1 MRKILLTALLAAG
14 GLTASAQYLQNEG
27 FDYWKKVCGMS
38 DQTSTNNKKVNGPA
52 GFQQARPGT
61 EPCYWNGSNVFQ
73 TVVTILGPVSKE
85 EPKLVT
91 TSMRGDSKVVKLTN
105 TFVGVGTIGRT
116 APAFINF
123 ATPWVYAVQ
132 DINACDGGVYGD
144 TTFTYKPDA
153 IKGVFKRTQGE
164 APENA
169 HIIAYFWTGTF
180 KSPIAQTGSNGKKS
194 TRIQNDVDR
203 AIMGKS
209 NAGTI
214 TGDGKLIA
222 SCDYAFATTKNDDWE
237 EIIVPIDYKLTDVA
251 PTKMNV
257 IISSADYWDNTNKKI
272 KKESTLEVDDVQFV
286 YYHALKNVTYNGKPI
301 EVKENESQFY
311 IPISPDETFDLNK
324 LKYDKVG
331 AGATVE
337 DPVYDAANNTVT
349 ITVKGNDY
357 DKNDKS
363 VTTYVFTIVKE
374 QTNFTDGL
382 SVKLEGSGTFPF
394 SDATI
399 QLVKELDDSYS
410 FQLKNFK
417 LGQGEGS
424 IPVGTI
430 RIKNLTIDGNHIT
443 AKQTINIENGDD
455 ATVDYWMGPMLQ
467 DVPVELDAT
476 RNGDK
481 LVAKI
486 FIDLTEMKIHVLFA
500 PTVDIDGTTD
510 VKAIE
515 PGMKNIRFT
524 RPLKN
529 GWNSICLPFNMS
541 AFDFENSTDTKLQA
555 LASYD
560 GEVLNFE
567 EVENLEANVP
577 YLVYITGAN
586 SEDGMFHGFNIGTEV
601 FAADPQA
608 QCRGGFCFQ
617 GNYTPSFAMR
627 NRYGVADYGAEGQF
641 IQKGGETSTLPATGA
656 YFTASGKPASVKL
669 NLGGEVTSINSN
681 GVITSDSASAPVF
694 DLKGVRVSNG
704 SLEGLPKGLYIQG
717 GKKVYVK

>member
-14 GLTASAQYLQNEG
+14 GLTASAQYLPNGDFEQ
-27 FDYWKKVCGMS
+27 WKTTCGKS
-38 DQTSTNNKKVNGPA
+38 DQTSINKYLDTAPFGLA
-52 GFQQARPGT
+52 TRPGV
-61 EPCYWNGSNVFQ
+61 EPQDWNGSNVNQ
-73 TVVTILGPVSKE
+73 TVFGYNASSDA
-85 EPKLVT
+85 LVT
-91 TSMRGDSKVVKLTN
+91 RQKEGDNSYVRLVCTKVGAK
-105 TFVGVGTIGRT
+105 IGQGLGAIEIKAE

-123 ATPWVYAVQ
+123 GTPWVYAVSSK
-132 DINACDGGVYGD
+132 NKCDGGVYGGMP
-144 TTFTYKPDA
+144 FSYKPDA
-153 IKGVFKRTQGE
+153 IKGRYKRTPAATKE
-164 APENA
+164 KAR
-169 HIIAYFWTGTF
+169 IIAYLWSGTF
-180 KSPIAQTGSNGKKS
+180 KSSIPSGKS
-194 TRIQNDVDR
+194 TRMQDDVDR
-203 AIMGKS
+203 AIMDRVSGV
-209 NAGTI
+209 
-214 TGDGKLIA
+214 TGDGKLVA
-222 SCDYAFATTKNDDWE
+222 SCDYGFETTKNNDWE
-237 EIIVPIDYKLTDVA
+237 EIVVPIDYKLTDVV

-257 IISSADYWDNTNKKI
+257 IISSDDYWTRGNMVENSK
-272 KKESTLEVDDVQFV
+272 LEVDDVQFV

-331 AGATVE
+331 VGATVE

-363 VTTYVFTIVKE
+363 VTNYVFTIVKE

-382 SVKLEGSGTFPF
+382 SVKIEEGGTFPI

-410 FQLKNFK
+410 FQLKNFS
-417 LGQGEGS
+417 LAQGQ

-430 RIKNLTIDGNHIT
+430 RIKNPTIDGNHIT
-443 AKQTINIENGDD
+443 AKQTINIEDGDD
-455 ATVDYWMGPMLQ
+455 ATVEGWIGPMLQ
-467 DVPVELDAT
+467 EVPVELDAT

-486 FIDLTEMKIHVLFA
+486 FIDFSDMKIHVLFA

-577 YLVYITGAN
+577 YLVYITGDN
-586 SEDGMFHGFNIGTEV
+586 SEDGFHGFNIGTEV
-601 FAADPQA
+601 FAAEPQA

-627 NRYGVADYGAEGQF
+627 NRYGVADHGAEGQF
-641 IQKGGETSTLPATGA
+641 IQKGGEKSTLPATGA

-669 NLGGEVTSINSN
+669 NLGGEVTGIDSN
-681 GVITSDSASAPVF
+681 GVIISDSTSAPVY

>member
-14 GLTASAQYLQNEG
+14 GLTASAQNLPNGDFEL
-27 FDYWKKVCGMS
+27 WKTTCGKS
-38 DQTSTNNKKVNGPA
+38 DQTSFNGYFPYSPV
-52 GFQQARPGT
+52 GLKDRPGI
-61 EPCYWNGSNVFQ
+61 EPEDWNGSNVNQ
-73 TVVTILGPVSKE
+73 TVIANKKVPG
-85 EPKLVT
+85 LVT
-91 TSMRGDSKVVKLTN
+91 KGSENFVRLQNK
-105 TFVGVGTIGRT
+105 FVGVNSYGSN

-123 ATPWVYAVQ
+123 ATPWVYAVT
-132 DINACDGGVYGD
+132 DTARCDGGVYGY
-144 TTFTYKPDA
+144 TAFTYKPDA
-153 IKGVFKRTQGE
+153 IKGVFKRTQGD
-164 APENA
+164 APEDA
-169 HIIAYFWTGTF
+169 RIIAYFWTGTF
-180 KSPIAQTGSNGKKS
+180 KSPIAQSGSKGKES
-194 TRIQNDVDR
+194 TRVQADVDR

-214 TGDGKLIA
+214 TGDGKFIA
-222 SCDYAFATTKNDDWE
+222 SCDYAFATTKNNDWE
-237 EIIVPIDYKLTDVA
+237 EIVVPIDYKLTDVA

-257 IISSADYWDNTNKKI
+257 IISSADYWTRGNI
-272 KKESTLEVDDVQFV
+272 KENSTLEVDDVQFV

-311 IPISPDETFDLNK
+311 IPISPDETFDLKK

-331 AGATVE
+331 VGATVE
-337 DPVYDAANNTVT
+337 APVYDAVNNTVT

-374 QTNFTDGL
+374 QTNFTDGI
-382 SVKLEGSGTFPF
+382 SVKLEGSGTFPI

-399 QLVKELDDSYS
+399 QLVKELDNSYS
-410 FQLKNFK
+410 FQLKNFS
-417 LGQGEGS
+417 LGQGDGS
-424 IPVGTI
+424 LPVGTI

-443 AKQTINIENGDD
+443 AKQTIKIENGDD
-455 ATVDYWMGPMLQ
+455 ATVESWMGPNLQ

-486 FIDLTEMKIHVLFA
+486 FIGFFGMKIHVLFA

-577 YLVYITGAN
+577 YLVYITGDN
-586 SEDGMFHGFNIGTEV
+586 TEDGMFHGFNIGTEV
-601 FAADPQA
+601 FAAEPQA

-627 NRYGVADYGAEGQF
+627 NRYGVADHGAEGQF

-669 NLGGEVTSINSN
+669 NLGGEVTGIDSN
-681 GVITSDSASAPVF
+681 GVIISDSASAPVF

>member
-337 DPVYDAANNTVT
+337 DPVYDAAKNTVT
-349 ITVKGNDY
+349 ITVKGNDFE
-357 DKNDKS
+357 KNDKS

-374 QTNFTDGL
+374 QTNFTDGI
-382 SVKLEGSGTFPF
+382 SVKLEGSGTFPI

-399 QLVKELDDSYS
+399 QLVKELDNSYS
-410 FQLKNFK
+410 FQLKNFS

-424 IPVGTI
+424 LPVGTI

-455 ATVDYWMGPMLQ
+455 ATVEGWMGPALQ

-481 LVAKI
+481 LVANI
-486 FIDLTEMKIHVLFA
+486 SIEFYGMKIHVLFA

-577 YLVYITGAN
+577 YLVYITG
-586 SEDGMFHGFNIGTEV
+586 DFHGFNIGTEV

-627 NRYGVADYGAEGQF
+627 NRYGVADHGAEGQF
-641 IQKGGETSTLPATGA
+641 IQKGGEKSTLPATGA

-669 NLGGEVTSINSN
+669 NLGGEVTGIDSN
-681 GVITSDSASAPVF
+681 GVIISDSASAPVY

>member
-1 MRKILLTALLAAG
+1 MRKILLTVLLAAG
-14 GLTASAQYLQNEG
+14 GLTASAQSLPNGDFQQ
-27 FDYWKKVCGMS
+27 WKTTCGKS
-38 DQTSTNNKKVNGPA
+38 DQTSPNFGSAPA
-52 GFQQARPGT
+52 GLATRPGV
-61 EPCYWNGSNVFQ
+61 EPQDWNGSNVNQ
-73 TVVTILGPVSKE
+73 TVFAKNAHSDA
-85 EPKLVT
+85 LVT
-91 TSMRGDSKVVKLTN
+91 RQGNAENFYVRLVCTKVGVKL
-105 TFVGVGTIGRT
+105 GTLDIKAE

-123 ATPWVYAVQ
+123 GTPWVYAVS
-132 DINACDGGVYGD
+132 DKNKCDGGVYGGMS
-144 TTFTYKPDA
+144 FSYKPDA
-153 IKGVFKRTQGE
+153 IKGRYKRTPAATKE
-164 APENA
+164 KAR
-169 HIIAYFWTGTF
+169 IIAYLWSGTF
-180 KSPIAQTGSNGKKS
+180 KSSIPSGKS
-194 TRIQNDVDR
+194 TRMQDDVDR
-203 AIMGKS
+203 AIMGRVS
-209 NAGTI
+209 GV
-214 TGDGKLIA
+214 TGDGKLVA
-222 SCDYAFATTKNDDWE
+222 SCDYGFETTKNNDWE
-237 EIIVPIDYKLTDVA
+237 EIIVPIDYKRTDVV
-251 PTKMNV
+251 PTKMNI
-257 IISSADYWDNTNKKI
+257 IISSDDYWNRANMV
-272 KKESTLEVDDVQFV
+272 ENSTLEVDDVQFV

-311 IPISPDETFDLNK
+311 IPISPDETFDLKK

-337 DPVYDAANNTVT
+337 APVYDAAKNTVT
-349 ITVKGNDY
+349 ITVKGNDF
-357 DKNDKS
+357 DKNNKS

-382 SVKLEGSGTFPF
+382 SVKIEGSGTFPI

-399 QLVKELDDSYS
+399 QLVKELDGSHT

-417 LGQGEGS
+417 LGQGEES
-424 IPVGTI
+424 LSVGTI

-443 AKQTINIENGDD
+443 AKQTINIEDGDD

-486 FIDLTEMKIHVLFA
+486 FIDLTDMKIHVLFA

-577 YLVYITGAN
+577 YLVYITGDN
-586 SEDGMFHGFNIGTEV
+586 TEDGMFHGFNIGTEV

-627 NRYGVADYGAEGQF
+627 NRYGVADHGAEGQF

-669 NLGGEVTSINSN
+669 NLGGEVTGIDSN
-681 GVITSDSASAPVF
+681 GVIISDSTSTPVF

>member
-14 GLTASAQYLQNEG
+14 GLTASAQYLPNGDFEQ
-27 FDYWKKVCGMS
+27 WKTTCGKS
-38 DQTSTNNKKVNGPA
+38 DQTSINKYLDTAPFGLA
-52 GFQQARPGT
+52 TRPGV
-61 EPCYWNGSNVFQ
+61 EPQDWNGSNVNQ
-73 TVVTILGPVSKE
+73 TVFGYNASSDA
-85 EPKLVT
+85 LVT
-91 TSMRGDSKVVKLTN
+91 RQKEGDNSYVRLVCTKVGAK
-105 TFVGVGTIGRT
+105 IGQGLGAIEIKAE

-123 ATPWVYAVQ
+123 GTPWVYAVSSK
-132 DINACDGGVYGD
+132 NKCDGGVYGGMP
-144 TTFTYKPDA
+144 FSYKPDA
-153 IKGVFKRTQGE
+153 IKGRYKRTPAATKE
-164 APENA
+164 KAR
-169 HIIAYFWTGTF
+169 IIAYLWSGTF
-180 KSPIAQTGSNGKKS
+180 NSSIPSGKS
-194 TRIQNDVDR
+194 TRMQDDVDR
-203 AIMGKS
+203 AIMGRVS
-209 NAGTI
+209 GV
-214 TGDGKLIA
+214 TGDGKLVA
-222 SCDYAFATTKNDDWE
+222 SCDYGFETTKNNDWE
-237 EIIVPIDYKLTDVA
+237 EIVVPINYKLTDVV

-257 IISSADYWDNTNKKI
+257 IISSDDYWNRANMVENSK
-272 KKESTLEVDDVQFV
+272 LEVDDVQFV

-311 IPISPDETFDLNK
+311 IPISPDETFDLKK
-324 LKYDKVG
+324 LKYDKMGV
-331 AGATVE
+331 GATVE
-337 DPVYDAANNTVT
+337 APVYDAAKNTVT

-382 SVKLEGSGTFPF
+382 SVKIEGSGTFPI

-399 QLVKELDDSYS
+399 QLVKELDGSHT
-410 FQLKNFK
+410 FQLKNFS
-417 LGQGEGS
+417 LAQGQ

-443 AKQTINIENGDD
+443 AKQTIKIENGDD
-455 ATVDYWMGPMLQ
+455 ATVESWMGPDLQ

-481 LVAKI
+481 LVANI
-486 FIDLTEMKIHVLFA
+486 SIEFYGMKIHVLFA

-510 VKAIE
+510 VTAIE

-577 YLVYITGAN
+577 YLVYITGDN
-586 SEDGMFHGFNIGTEV
+586 TEDGMFHGFNIGTEV
-601 FAADPQA
+601 FAAEPQA

-627 NRYGVADYGAEGQF
+627 NRYGVADHGAEGQF
-641 IQKGGETSTLPATGA
+641 IQKGGEKSTLPATGA

-669 NLGGEVTSINSN
+669 NLGGEVTGINSN
-681 GVITSDSASAPVF
+681 GVIISDSASAPVF

>member
-14 GLTASAQYLQNEG
+14 GLTASAQYLPNGDFQQ
-27 FDYWKKVCGMS
+27 WKTTCGKS
-38 DQTSTNNKKVNGPA
+38 DQTSINKYLDTAPFGLA
-52 GFQQARPGT
+52 TRPGV
-61 EPCYWNGSNVFQ
+61 EPQDWNGSNVNQ
-73 TVVTILGPVSKE
+73 TVFGYNASSDA
-85 EPKLVT
+85 LVT
-91 TSMRGDSKVVKLTN
+91 RQKEGDNSYVRLVCTKVGAK
-105 TFVGVGTIGRT
+105 IGQGPGAIEIKAE

-123 ATPWVYAVQ
+123 GTPWVYAVSSK
-132 DINACDGGVYGD
+132 NKCDGGVYGGMP
-144 TTFTYKPDA
+144 FSYKPDA
-153 IKGVFKRTQGE
+153 IKGRYKRTPAATKE
-164 APENA
+164 KAR
-169 HIIAYFWTGTF
+169 IIAYLWSGTF
-180 KSPIAQTGSNGKKS
+180 KSSIPSGKS
-194 TRIQNDVDR
+194 TRMQDDVDR
-203 AIMGKS
+203 AIMGRVS
-209 NAGTI
+209 GV
-214 TGDGKLIA
+214 TGDGKLVA
-222 SCDYAFATTKNDDWE
+222 YCDHTFETTKNNDWE
-237 EIIVPIDYKLTDVA
+237 EIVVPIDYKLTDVV

-257 IISSADYWDNTNKKI
+257 IISSDDYWNRANMV
-272 KKESTLEVDDVQFV
+272 ENSTLEVDNVQFV

-331 AGATVE
+331 VGATVE
-337 DPVYDAANNTVT
+337 APVYDAAKNTVT
-349 ITVKGNDY
+349 ITVKGNDF

-382 SVKLEGSGTFPF
+382 SVKIEEGGTFPI

-410 FQLKNFK
+410 FQLKNFS
-417 LGQGEGS
+417 LAQGQ

-455 ATVDYWMGPMLQ
+455 ATVEDWMGPMLQ
-467 DVPVELDAT
+467 NVPVELDAT

-481 LVAKI
+481 MIAKI
-486 FIDLTEMKIHVLFA
+486 SIDFSDMKIHVLFA

-524 RPLKN
+524 RPLKK

-577 YLVYITGAN
+577 YLVYITG
-586 SEDGMFHGFNIGTEV
+586 DFHGFNIGTEV

-627 NRYGVADYGAEGQF
+627 NRYGVADHGAEGQF
-641 IQKGGETSTLPATGA
+641 IQKGGEKSTLPATGA

-669 NLGGEVTSINSN
+669 NLGGEVTGIDSN
-681 GVITSDSASAPVF
+681 GVIISDSASAPVF

>member
-14 GLTASAQYLQNEG
+14 GLTASAQYLPNGDFKQ
-27 FDYWKKVCGMS
+27 WKTTCGKS
-38 DQTSTNNKKVNGPA
+38 DQTSFNGRLPYSPV
-52 GFQQARPGT
+52 GLKDRPGV
-61 EPCYWNGSNVFQ
+61 EPEDWNGSNVNQ
-73 TVVTILGPVSKE
+73 TVFINKTESG
-85 EPKLVT
+85 LVT
-91 TSMRGDSKVVKLTN
+91 KGSENFVKLQN
-105 TFVGVGTIGRT
+105 KFIGVGTFGSN

-123 ATPWVYAVQ
+123 ATPWVYAVS
-132 DINACDGGVYGD
+132 DTARCDGGVYGY
-144 TTFTYKPDA
+144 TAFTYKPDA
-153 IKGVFKRTQGE
+153 IKGVFKRTQGD
-164 APENA
+164 APEDA
-169 HIIAYFWTGTF
+169 RIIAYFWKGTF
-180 KSPIAQTGSNGKKS
+180 KSPIAQSGSLGKES
-194 TRIQNDVDR
+194 TRVQADVDR

-214 TGDGKLIA
+214 TGDGRLIA

-237 EIIVPIDYKLTDVA
+237 EIVVPIDYKLTDVA

-257 IISSADYWDNTNKKI
+257 IISSADYWTRGNI
-272 KKESTLEVDDVQFV
+272 KKNSTLEVDDVQFV

-311 IPISPDETFDLNK
+311 IPISPDETFDLKK

-331 AGATVE
+331 VGATVE
-337 DPVYDAANNTVT
+337 DPVYDAAKNTVT
-349 ITVKGNDY
+349 ITVKGNDF

-374 QTNFTDGL
+374 QTNFTDGI
-382 SVKLEGSGTFPF
+382 SVKLEGSGTFPI

-399 QLVKELDDSYS
+399 QLVKELDGSYS
-410 FQLKNFK
+410 FQLKNFS
-417 LGQGEGS
+417 LGQGDGS
-424 IPVGTI
+424 LPVGTI

-455 ATVDYWMGPMLQ
+455 ATVEGWMGPALQ
-467 DVPVELDAT
+467 DVPVELDAM

-481 LVAKI
+481 LVANI
-486 FIDLTEMKIHVLFA
+486 SIEFYGMKIHVLFA

-577 YLVYITGAN
+577 YLVYITGDN
-586 SEDGMFHGFNIGTEV
+586 TEDGMFHVFNIGTEV

-617 GNYTPSFAMR
+617 GNYTPSFVMR
-627 NRYGVADYGAEGQF
+627 NRYGVADHGAEGQF
-641 IQKGGETSTLPATGA
+641 IQKGGEKSTLPATGA

-669 NLGGEVTSINSN
+669 NLGGEVTGIDSN
-681 GVITSDSASAPVF
+681 GVIISDSASAPVY

>member
-14 GLTASAQYLQNEG
+14 GLTASAQYLPNGDFEL
-27 FDYWKKVCGMS
+27 WKTKCGKS
-38 DQTSTNNKKVNGPA
+38 DQTSFKGYFPYSPVGLKD
-52 GFQQARPGT
+52 RPGI
-61 EPCYWNGSNVFQ
+61 EPEDWNGSNVNQ
-73 TVVTILGPVSKE
+73 TVIANKKE
-85 EPKLVT
+85 PGLVT
-91 TSMRGDSKVVKLTN
+91 KGSENFVRLQNK
-105 TFVGVGTIGRT
+105 FVGVNSYGSN

-123 ATPWVYAVQ
+123 ATPWVYAVT
-132 DINACDGGVYGD
+132 DTARCDGGVYGY
-144 TTFTYKPDA
+144 TAFTYKPDA
-153 IKGVFKRTQGE
+153 IKGVFKRTQGV
-164 APENA
+164 APEDA
-169 HIIAYFWTGTF
+169 RIIAYFWTGTF
-180 KSPIAQTGSNGKKS
+180 KSLIAQTGSKG
-194 TRIQNDVDR
+194 TRVQADVDR

-222 SCDYAFATTKNDDWE
+222 SCDYAFATTKNNDWE
-237 EIIVPIDYKLTDVA
+237 EIVVPIDYKLTDVA

-257 IISSADYWDNTNKKI
+257 IISSADYWTRGNI
-272 KKESTLEVDDVQFV
+272 KENSILEVDDVQFV

-311 IPISPDETFDLNK
+311 IPISPDETFDLKK

-331 AGATVE
+331 VGATVE
-337 DPVYDAANNTVT
+337 APVYDAAKNTVT
-349 ITVKGNDY
+349 ITVKGNDFE
-357 DKNDKS
+357 KNNKS

-374 QTNFTDGL
+374 QTNFTDGI
-382 SVKLEGSGTFPF
+382 SVKLEGSGTFPI

-399 QLVKELDDSYS
+399 QLVKELDGSHS
-410 FQLKNFK
+410 FQLKNFS

-424 IPVGTI
+424 LPVGTI

-443 AKQTINIENGDD
+443 AKQTIKIENGDD
-455 ATVDYWMGPMLQ
+455 ATVESWMGPDLQ

-486 FIDLTEMKIHVLFA
+486 FIGFFGMKIHVLFA

-524 RPLKN
+524 RPLKK

-577 YLVYITGAN
+577 YLVYITGDN
-586 SEDGMFHGFNIGTEV
+586 SEDGFHGFNIGTEV

-627 NRYGVADYGAEGQF
+627 NRYGVADHGAEGQF
-641 IQKGGETSTLPATGA
+641 IKKGGEKSTLPATGA
-656 YFTASGKPASVKL
+656 YFTASGKPESVKL
-669 NLGGEVTSINSN
+669 NLGGEVTGIDSN

-694 DLKGVRVSNG
+694 DLKGVRVSDG

>member
-14 GLTASAQYLQNEG
+14 GLTASAQYLPNGDFQQ
-27 FDYWKKVCGMS
+27 WKTTCGKS
-38 DQTSTNNKKVNGPA
+38 DQTSPNVGSAPA
-52 GFQQARPGT
+52 GLATRLGV
-61 EPCYWNGSNVFQ
+61 EPQDWNGSNVFQ
-73 TVVTILGPVSKE
+73 KVANVEAKSDA
-85 EPKLVT
+85 LVT
-91 TSMRGDSKVVKLTN
+91 RQGNAENFYVRLVCTKVGA
-105 TFVGVGTIGRT
+105 FGIEAE

-123 ATPWVYAVQ
+123 GTPWVYAVF
-132 DINACDGGVYGD
+132 NKNKCDGGVYGGMS
-144 TTFTYKPDA
+144 FSYKPDA
-153 IKGVFKRTQGE
+153 IKGRYKRTPAAKAE
-164 APENA
+164 KAR
-169 HIIAYFWTGTF
+169 IIAYLWSGTF
-180 KSPIAQTGSNGKKS
+180 KSSIPSGNS
-194 TRIQNDVDR
+194 TRMQDDVDR
-203 AIMGKS
+203 AIMGRVS
-209 NAGTI
+209 GV
-214 TGDGKLIA
+214 TGDGKLVA
-222 SCDYAFATTKNDDWE
+222 SCDYGFETTKNNDWE
-237 EIIVPIDYKLTDVA
+237 EIIVPIDYKLTDVV

-257 IISSADYWDNTNKKI
+257 IISSDDYWNRGNMVENSK
-272 KKESTLEVDDVQFV
+272 LEVDDVQFV

-311 IPISPDETFDLNK
+311 IPISPDETFDLKK

-331 AGATVE
+331 VGATVE
-337 DPVYDAANNTVT
+337 DPVYDAAKNTVT

-374 QTNFTDGL
+374 QTNFTDGI
-382 SVKLEGSGTFPF
+382 SVKLEGSGTFPI

-399 QLVKELDDSYS
+399 QLVKELDNSYS
-410 FQLKNFK
+410 FQLKNFS

-424 IPVGTI
+424 LPVGTI

-455 ATVDYWMGPMLQ
+455 ATVESWMGPNLQ
-467 DVPVELDAT
+467 EVPVELDAT

-481 LVAKI
+481 MIANI
-486 FIDLTEMKIHVLFA
+486 SIEFYGMKIHVLFA

-577 YLVYITGAN
+577 YLVYITG
-586 SEDGMFHGFNIGTEV
+586 DFHGFNIGTEV

-627 NRYGVADYGAEGQF
+627 NRYGVADHGDKGQF
-641 IQKGGETSTLPATGA
+641 IQKGGEKSTLPATGA

-669 NLGGEVTSINSN
+669 NLGGEVTGIDSN
-681 GVITSDSASAPVF
+681 GVISDSASAPVF

>member
-14 GLTASAQYLQNEG
+14 GLTASAQYLPNGDFQQ
-27 FDYWKKVCGMS
+27 WKTTCGKS
-38 DQTSTNNKKVNGPA
+38 DQTSFNGAFPFSPV
-52 GFQQARPGT
+52 GLKNRPGT
-61 EPCYWNGSNVFQ
+61 EPEDWNGSNVNQ
-73 TVVTILGPVSKE
+73 TVFINKTESG
-85 EPKLVT
+85 LVT
-91 TSMRGDSKVVKLTN
+91 KGSENFVKLQN
-105 TFVGVGTIGRT
+105 KFIGVGTFGSN

-123 ATPWVYAVQ
+123 ATPWVYAVS
-132 DINACDGGVYGD
+132 DTARCDGGVYGS
-144 TTFTYKPDA
+144 TAFTYKPDA
-153 IKGVFKRTQGE
+153 IKGVFKRTQGD
-164 APENA
+164 APEDA
-169 HIIAYFWTGTF
+169 RIIAYFWTGTF
-180 KSPIAQTGSNGKKS
+180 KSPIAQTGSKGKES
-194 TRIQNDVDR
+194 TRVQADVDR

-222 SCDYAFATTKNDDWE
+222 SCDYAFATTKNNDWE
-237 EIIVPIDYKLTDVA
+237 EIIVPIDYKLTNVA

-257 IISSADYWDNTNKKI
+257 IISSADYWTRGNI
-272 KKESTLEVDDVQFV
+272 KENSILEVDDVQFV

-311 IPISPDETFDLNK
+311 IPISPDETFDLKK

-331 AGATVE
+331 VGATVE
-337 DPVYDAANNTVT
+337 APVYDAAKNTVT

-382 SVKLEGSGTFPF
+382 SVKIEGSGTFPI

-399 QLVKELDDSYS
+399 QLVKELDGSHT
-410 FQLKNFK
+410 FQLKNFS
-417 LGQGEGS
+417 LAQGQ

-443 AKQTINIENGDD
+443 AKQTIKIENGDD
-455 ATVDYWMGPMLQ
+455 ATVESWMGPDLQ

-481 LVAKI
+481 LVANI
-486 FIDLTEMKIHVLFA
+486 SIEFYGMKIHVLFA

-510 VKAIE
+510 VTAIE

-524 RPLKN
+524 RPLKK

-577 YLVYITGAN
+577 YLVYITGDN
-586 SEDGMFHGFNIGTEV
+586 SEDGFHGFNIGTEV
-601 FAADPQA
+601 FAAEPQA

-627 NRYGVADYGAEGQF
+627 NRYGVADHGAEGQF

-669 NLGGEVTSINSN
+669 NLGGEVTGINSN
-681 GVITSDSASAPVF
+681 GVIISDSASAPVF

>member
-14 GLTASAQYLQNEG
+14 GLTASAQYLPNGDFQQ
-27 FDYWKKVCGMS
+27 WKTTCGKS
-38 DQTSTNNKKVNGPA
+38 DQTSPNIGSAPA
-52 GFQQARPGT
+52 GLATRPGV
-61 EPCYWNGSNVFQ
+61 EPQDWNGSNVNQ
-73 TVVTILGPVSKE
+73 TVAYQNAKSDA
-85 EPKLVT
+85 LVT
-91 TSMRGDSKVVKLTN
+91 RQKEGDNSYVRLVCTKVGVKL
-105 TFVGVGTIGRT
+105 GTLDIKAE

-123 ATPWVYAVQ
+123 GTPWVYAVS
-132 DINACDGGVYGD
+132 DKNKCDGGVYGGMS
-144 TTFTYKPDA
+144 FSYRPDA
-153 IKGVFKRTQGE
+153 IKGRYKRTPAATKE
-164 APENA
+164 KAR
-169 HIIAYFWTGTF
+169 IIAYLWSGTF
-180 KSPIAQTGSNGKKS
+180 KSSIPFGKSKER
-194 TRIQNDVDR
+194 TQDDVDR
-203 AIMGKS
+203 AIMGRVS
-209 NAGTI
+209 GV
-214 TGDGKLIA
+214 TGDGQLVA
-222 SCDYAFATTKNDDWE
+222 SCDYGFETTKNNDWE
-237 EIIVPIDYKLTDVA
+237 EIVVPINYKLKDVV

-257 IISSADYWDNTNKKI
+257 IISSDDYWTRANMVEN
-272 KKESTLEVDDVQFV
+272 STLEVDDVQFV

-337 DPVYDAANNTVT
+337 DPVYDAVNNTVT
-349 ITVKGNDY
+349 ITVKGNDF

-382 SVKLEGSGTFPF
+382 SVKIEEGGTFPI

-410 FQLKNFK
+410 FQLKNFS
-417 LGQGEGS
+417 LAQGQ

-467 DVPVELDAT
+467 EVPVELDAT

-486 FIDLTEMKIHVLFA
+486 FIDFSDMKIHVLFA

-510 VKAIE
+510 VTAIE
-515 PGMKNIRFT
+515 PGVKNIRFT

-601 FAADPQA
+601 FAAEPQA

-627 NRYGVADYGAEGQF
+627 NRYGVADHGTEGQF
-641 IQKGGETSTLPATGA
+641 IQKGGEMSTLPATGA

-681 GVITSDSASAPVF
+681 GVITSDSASAPVY

>member
-14 GLTASAQYLQNEG
+14 GLTTSAQYLPNGDFQQ
-27 FDYWKKVCGMS
+27 WKTTCGKS
-38 DQTSTNNKKVNGPA
+38 DQTSPNVGSAPA
-52 GFQQARPGT
+52 GLATRPGI
-61 EPCYWNGSNVFQ
+61 EPQDWNGSNVFQ
-73 TVVTILGPVSKE
+73 KVANVKAKSDA
-85 EPKLVT
+85 LVT
-91 TSMRGDSKVVKLTN
+91 RQGNAENFYVRLVCTKVGAFGIN
-105 TFVGVGTIGRT
+105 AE

-123 ATPWVYAVQ
+123 GTPWVYAVLNKN
-132 DINACDGGVYGD
+132 DCDGGVYGGMS
-144 TTFTYKPDA
+144 FSYRPDA
-153 IKGVFKRTQGE
+153 IKGRYKRTPAAKAE
-164 APENA
+164 KAR
-169 HIIAYFWTGTF
+169 IIAYLWSGTF
-180 KSPIAQTGSNGKKS
+180 KSSIPSGTS
-194 TRIQNDVDR
+194 TRMQDDVDR
-203 AIMGKS
+203 AIMDRVSGV
-209 NAGTI
+209 
-214 TGDGKLIA
+214 TGDGKLVA
-222 SCDYAFATTKNDDWE
+222 SCDYGFETTKNNDWE
-237 EIIVPIDYKLTDVA
+237 EIIVPINYKLTDVV

-257 IISSADYWDNTNKKI
+257 IISSDDYWNRGNMVENSK
-272 KKESTLEVDDVQFV
+272 LEVDDVQFV

-311 IPISPDETFDLNK
+311 IPISPDETFDLKK

-331 AGATVE
+331 VGATVE
-337 DPVYDAANNTVT
+337 DPVYDAAKNTVT
-349 ITVKGNDY
+349 ITVKGNDFE
-357 DKNDKS
+357 KNDKS

-382 SVKLEGSGTFPF
+382 SVKLEGSGTFPI

-399 QLVKELDDSYS
+399 QLVKELDGSHT
-410 FQLKNFK
+410 FQLKNFS
-417 LGQGEGS
+417 LAQGQ

-455 ATVDYWMGPMLQ
+455 ATVEGWMGPMLQ

-486 FIDLTEMKIHVLFA
+486 FIDFSGMKIHVLFA

-577 YLVYITGAN
+577 YLVYITGDN
-586 SEDGMFHGFNIGTEV
+586 TEDGMFHGFNIGTEV

-617 GNYTPSFAMR
+617 GNYTPSFPMR
-627 NRYGVADYGAEGQF
+627 NRYGVADYGTKGQF
-641 IQKGGETSTLPATGA
+641 IQKGGEKSTLPATGA

-669 NLGGEVTSINSN
+669 NLGGEVTGINSN
-681 GVITSDSASAPVF
+681 GVIISDSASAPVY

>member
-14 GLTASAQYLQNEG
+14 GLTASAQYLPNGDFEQ
-27 FDYWKKVCGMS
+27 WKTTCGKS
-38 DQTSTNNKKVNGPA
+38 DQTSINKYLDTAPFGLA
-52 GFQQARPGT
+52 TRPGV
-61 EPCYWNGSNVFQ
+61 EPQDWNGSNVNQ
-73 TVVTILGPVSKE
+73 TVFGYNASSDA
-85 EPKLVT
+85 LVT
-91 TSMRGDSKVVKLTN
+91 RQKEGDNSYVRLVCTKVGAK
-105 TFVGVGTIGRT
+105 IGQGLGAIEIKAE

-123 ATPWVYAVQ
+123 GTPWVYAVSSK
-132 DINACDGGVYGD
+132 NKCDGGVYGGMP
-144 TTFTYKPDA
+144 FSYKPDA
-153 IKGVFKRTQGE
+153 IKGRYKRTPAATKE
-164 APENA
+164 KAR
-169 HIIAYFWTGTF
+169 IIAYLWSGTF
-180 KSPIAQTGSNGKKS
+180 KSSIPSGKS
-194 TRIQNDVDR
+194 TRMQDDVDR
-203 AIMGKS
+203 AIMGHVS
-209 NAGTI
+209 GV
-214 TGDGKLIA
+214 TGDGKLVA
-222 SCDYAFATTKNDDWE
+222 SCDYGFETTKNNDWE
-237 EIIVPIDYKLTDVA
+237 EIIVPINYKRTDVV

-257 IISSADYWDNTNKKI
+257 IISSDDYWTRGNMVEN
-272 KKESTLEVDDVQFV
+272 STLEVDDVQFV

-311 IPISPDETFDLNK
+311 IPIFPEETFDLKK

-331 AGATVE
+331 VGATVE
-337 DPVYDAANNTVT
+337 APVYDAAKNTVT
-349 ITVKGNDY
+349 ITVKGNDFE
-357 DKNDKS
+357 KNNKS

-382 SVKLEGSGTFPF
+382 SVKLEGSGTFPI

-399 QLVKELDDSYS
+399 QLVKELDNSYS
-410 FQLKNFK
+410 FQLKNFS

-424 IPVGTI
+424 LPVGTI

-443 AKQTINIENGDD
+443 DKQTINIENGDD
-455 ATVDYWMGPMLQ
+455 ATVESWMGPNLQ

-486 FIDLTEMKIHVLFA
+486 FIGFFGMKIHVLFA

-524 RPLKN
+524 RPLKK

-577 YLVYITGAN
+577 YLVYITGDN
-586 SEDGMFHGFNIGTEV
+586 TEDGMFLGFNIGTEV
-601 FAADPQA
+601 FAAEPQA

-627 NRYGVADYGAEGQF
+627 NRYGVADYSDKGQF
-641 IQKGGETSTLPATGA
+641 IQKGGEKSTLPATGA

-669 NLGGEVTSINSN
+669 NLGGEVTGIDSN
-681 GVITSDSASAPVF
+681 GVIISDSASVPVF

>member
-14 GLTASAQYLQNEG
+14 GLTASAQYLPNGDFQQ
-27 FDYWKKVCGMS
+27 WKTTCGKS
-38 DQTSTNNKKVNGPA
+38 DQTSINNYYESAPFGLA
-52 GFQQARPGT
+52 TRPGV
-61 EPCYWNGSNVFQ
+61 EPQDWNGSNVNQ
-73 TVVTILGPVSKE
+73 TVFAQNAHSDALVTRQGNAENFYVRLVCTKVGV
-85 EPKLVT
+85 KLVT
-91 TSMRGDSKVVKLTN
+91 WDIKAE
-105 TFVGVGTIGRT
+105 

-123 ATPWVYAVQ
+123 GTPWVYAVSSK
-132 DINACDGGVYGD
+132 NKCDGGVYGGMP
-144 TTFTYKPDA
+144 FSYKPDA
-153 IKGVFKRTQGE
+153 IKGRYKRTPAAKAE
-164 APENA
+164 KAR
-169 HIIAYFWTGTF
+169 IIAYLWSGTF
-180 KSPIAQTGSNGKKS
+180 KSSIPSGKS
-194 TRIQNDVDR
+194 TRMQDDVDR
-203 AIMGKS
+203 AIMGRVS
-209 NAGTI
+209 GV
-214 TGDGKLIA
+214 TGDGKLVA
-222 SCDYAFATTKNDDWE
+222 SCDYGFETTKNNDWE
-237 EIIVPIDYKLTDVA
+237 EIVVPINYKLTDVV

-257 IISSADYWDNTNKKI
+257 IISSDDYWNRANMVENSK
-272 KKESTLEVDDVQFV
+272 LEVDDVQFV

-311 IPISPDETFDLNK
+311 IPISPDETFDLKK

-331 AGATVE
+331 VGATVE
-337 DPVYDAANNTVT
+337 APVYDAANNTVT

-382 SVKLEGSGTFPF
+382 SVKLEGSGTFPI

-399 QLVKELDDSYS
+399 QLVKELDDSYT
-410 FQLKNFK
+410 FQLKNFS
-417 LGQGEGS
+417 LAQGQ

-455 ATVDYWMGPMLQ
+455 ATIESWMGPMLQ
-467 DVPVELDAT
+467 NVPVELDAT

-486 FIDLTEMKIHVLFA
+486 FIDFSGMKIHVLFA

-510 VKAIE
+510 VTAIE

-524 RPLKN
+524 RPLKK

-577 YLVYITGAN
+577 YLVYITGGY
-586 SEDGMFHGFNIGTEV
+586 SEDGFHGFNIGTEV
-601 FAADPQA
+601 FAAEPQA

-617 GNYTPSFAMR
+617 GNYTPSFPMR
-627 NRYGVADYGAEGQF
+627 NRYGVADYEDKGQF
-641 IQKGGETSTLPATGA
+641 IQKGGEKSTLPATGA

-669 NLGGEVTSINSN
+669 NLGGEVTGINSN
-681 GVITSDSASAPVF
+681 GVIISDSASAPVY

>member
-14 GLTASAQYLQNEG
+14 GLTASAQYLPNGDFQQ
-27 FDYWKKVCGMS
+27 WKTTCGKS
-38 DQTSTNNKKVNGPA
+38 DQTSPNVGSAPA
-52 GFQQARPGT
+52 GLATRPGI
-61 EPCYWNGSNVFQ
+61 EPQDWNGSNVFQ
-73 TVVTILGPVSKE
+73 KVANVKAKSDA
-85 EPKLVT
+85 LVT
-91 TSMRGDSKVVKLTN
+91 RQGNAENFYVRLVCTKVGAW
-105 TFVGVGTIGRT
+105 GVYAE

-123 ATPWVYAVQ
+123 GTPWVYAVFNKN
-132 DINACDGGVYGD
+132 DCDGGVYGGMS
-144 TTFTYKPDA
+144 FSYRPDA
-153 IKGVFKRTQGE
+153 IKGRYKRTPAATKE
-164 APENA
+164 KAR
-169 HIIAYFWTGTF
+169 IIAYLWSGTF
-180 KSPIAQTGSNGKKS
+180 KSYIPSGTS
-194 TRIQNDVDR
+194 TRMQDDVDR
-203 AIMGKS
+203 AIMDRVSGVS
-209 NAGTI
+209 
-214 TGDGKLIA
+214 GDGKFVA
-222 SCDYAFATTKNDDWE
+222 SCDYGFETTKNNDWE
-237 EIIVPIDYKLTDVA
+237 EIVVPINYKLTDVV

-257 IISSADYWDNTNKKI
+257 IISSDDYWNRGNMVENSK
-272 KKESTLEVDDVQFV
+272 LEVDDVQFV

-311 IPISPDETFDLNK
+311 IPISPDETFDLKK

-331 AGATVE
+331 VGATVE
-337 DPVYDAANNTVT
+337 APVYDAVNNTVT

-374 QTNFTDGL
+374 QTNFTDGI
-382 SVKLEGSGTFPF
+382 SVKLEGSGTFPI

-399 QLVKELDDSYS
+399 QLVKELDNSYS
-410 FQLKNFK
+410 FQLKNFS
-417 LGQGEGS
+417 LGQGDGS
-424 IPVGTI
+424 LPVGTI

-455 ATVDYWMGPMLQ
+455 ATVESWMGPNLQ

-486 FIDLTEMKIHVLFA
+486 FIGFFGMKIHVLFA

-524 RPLKN
+524 RPLKK

-577 YLVYITGAN
+577 YLVYITGDN
-586 SEDGMFHGFNIGTEV
+586 TEDGMFHGFNIGTEV

-641 IQKGGETSTLPATGA
+641 IQKGGEKSTLPATGA

-669 NLGGEVTSINSN
+669 NLGGEVTGIDSN
-681 GVITSDSASAPVF
+681 GVIISDSASAPVF

>member
-73 TVVTILGPVSKE
+73 TVVVPFFGPVSKE

-91 TSMRGDSKVVKLTN
+91 TSMRGDSKVVKLKN
-105 TFVGVGTIGRT
+105 VHMGVGKYSSE

-123 ATPWVYAVQ
+123 ATPWVYAVT
-132 DINACDGGVYGD
+132 DIDACDGGVYGD

-153 IKGVFKRTQGE
+153 IKGVFKRTSGK

-194 TRIQNDVDR
+194 TRIQADVDR
-203 AIMGKS
+203 AVMGRPD
-209 NAGTI
+209 AGTV
-214 TGDGKLIA
+214 TGDGQLIA
-222 SCDYAFATTKNDDWE
+222 SCDYAFATTKNNDWE
-237 EIIVPIDYKLTDVA
+237 EIVVPIDYKLTNVA

-257 IISSADYWDNTNKKI
+257 IISSADYWTRGNI
-272 KKESTLEVDDVQFV
+272 KENSILEVDNVQFV

-331 AGATVE
+331 VGATVE
-337 DPVYDAANNTVT
+337 DPVYDAAKNTVT

-382 SVKLEGSGTFPF
+382 SVKIEGSGTFPI

-417 LGQGEGS
+417 LGQGEES

-455 ATVDYWMGPMLQ
+455 ATVEGWIGPDLQ

-486 FIDLTEMKIHVLFA
+486 FIDFSDMKIHVLFA

-510 VKAIE
+510 VTAIE

-524 RPLKN
+524 RPLKK

-577 YLVYITGAN
+577 YLVYITGDN
-586 SEDGMFHGFNIGTEV
+586 TEDGVFLGFNIGTEV
-601 FAADPQA
+601 FAAEPQA

-627 NRYGVADYGAEGQF
+627 NRYGVVDHGAEGQF
-641 IQKGGETSTLPATGA
+641 IQKGGEKSTLPATGA

>member
-1 MRKILLTALLAAG
+1 MRIILLTALLAAG
-14 GLTASAQYLQNEG
+14 GLTASAQSLPNGDFQQ
-27 FDYWKKVCGMS
+27 WKTTCGKS
-38 DQTSTNNKKVNGPA
+38 DQTSPNFGSAPA
-52 GFQQARPGT
+52 GLATRPGV
-61 EPCYWNGSNVFQ
+61 EPQDWNGSNVNQ
-73 TVVTILGPVSKE
+73 TVFNKNAHSDA
-85 EPKLVT
+85 LVT
-91 TSMRGDSKVVKLTN
+91 RQGNAENFYVRLVCTKVGVKL
-105 TFVGVGTIGRT
+105 GTLDIKAE

-123 ATPWVYAVQ
+123 GTPWVYAVS
-132 DINACDGGVYGD
+132 DKNKCDGGVYGGMS
-144 TTFTYKPDA
+144 FSYKPDA
-153 IKGVFKRTQGE
+153 IKGRYKRTPAATKE
-164 APENA
+164 KAR
-169 HIIAYFWTGTF
+169 IIAYLWSGTF
-180 KSPIAQTGSNGKKS
+180 KSSIPSGNSKERTQD
-194 TRIQNDVDR
+194 DVDR
-203 AIMGKS
+203 AIMGRVS
-209 NAGTI
+209 GV
-214 TGDGKLIA
+214 TGDGKLVA
-222 SCDYAFATTKNDDWE
+222 SCDYGFETTKNNDWE
-237 EIIVPIDYKLTDVA
+237 EIIVPINYKRTDVV

-257 IISSADYWDNTNKKI
+257 IISSDDYWNRGNMV
-272 KKESTLEVDDVQFV
+272 ENSTLEVDDVQFV

-331 AGATVE
+331 VGATVE
-337 DPVYDAANNTVT
+337 APVYDAAKNTVT
-349 ITVKGNDY
+349 ITVKGNDFE
-357 DKNDKS
+357 KNNKS

-374 QTNFTDGL
+374 QTNFTDGI
-382 SVKLEGSGTFPF
+382 SVKIEEGGTFPI

-417 LGQGEGS
+417 LGQGEES
-424 IPVGTI
+424 LSVGTI

-443 AKQTINIENGDD
+443 AKQTINIEDGDD

-486 FIDLTEMKIHVLFA
+486 FIDLTDMKIHVLFA

-510 VKAIE
+510 VKVIE

-577 YLVYITGAN
+577 YLVYITGDN
-586 SEDGMFHGFNIGTEV
+586 TEDGMFHGFNIGTEV

-669 NLGGEVTSINSN
+669 NLGGEVTGIDSN
-681 GVITSDSASAPVF
+681 GVIISDSASAPVF

>member
-14 GLTASAQYLQNEG
+14 GLTASAQYLPNGDFEL
-27 FDYWKKVCGMS
+27 WKTTCGKS
-38 DQTSTNNKKVNGPA
+38 DQTSFKGYLPYSPVGLKD
-52 GFQQARPGT
+52 RPGI
-61 EPCYWNGSNVFQ
+61 EPEDWNGSNVNQ
-73 TVVTILGPVSKE
+73 TVIANKKE
-85 EPKLVT
+85 PGLVT
-91 TSMRGDSKVVKLTN
+91 KGSENFVRLQNK
-105 TFVGVGTIGRT
+105 FVGVNSYGSN

-123 ATPWVYAVQ
+123 ATPWVYAVT
-132 DINACDGGVYGD
+132 DTARCDGGVYGY
-144 TTFTYKPDA
+144 TAFTYKPDA
-153 IKGVFKRTQGE
+153 IKGVFKRTQGV
-164 APENA
+164 APEDA
-169 HIIAYFWTGTF
+169 RIIAYFWRGTF
-180 KSPIAQTGSNGKKS
+180 KSPIAQTGSKGKES
-194 TRIQNDVDR
+194 TRVQADVDR

-222 SCDYAFATTKNDDWE
+222 SCDYAFATTKNNDWE
-237 EIIVPIDYKLTDVA
+237 EIVVPIDYKLTDVA

-257 IISSADYWDNTNKKI
+257 IISSADYWTRGNI
-272 KKESTLEVDDVQFV
+272 KENSILEVDNVQFV

-331 AGATVE
+331 VGATVE
-337 DPVYDAANNTVT
+337 APVYDAAKNTVT
-349 ITVKGNDY
+349 ITVKGNDFE
-357 DKNDKS
+357 KNNKS

-382 SVKLEGSGTFPF
+382 SVKIEGSGTFPI

-417 LGQGEGS
+417 LGQGEES
-424 IPVGTI
+424 FSVGTI

-443 AKQTINIENGDD
+443 AKQTIKIENGDD
-455 ATVDYWMGPMLQ
+455 ATVDFWMGPMLQ

-486 FIDLTEMKIHVLFA
+486 FIDLTDMKIHVLFA

-577 YLVYITGAN
+577 YLVYITGDN
-586 SEDGMFHGFNIGTEV
+586 TEDGMFHGFNIGTEV
-601 FAADPQA
+601 FAAEPQA

-641 IQKGGETSTLPATGA
+641 IQKGGEKSTLPATGA

-669 NLGGEVTSINSN
+669 NLGGEVTGIDSN
-681 GVITSDSASAPVF
+681 GVIISDSASAPVF

>member
-14 GLTASAQYLQNEG
+14 GLTASAQSLPNGDFQQ
-27 FDYWKKVCGMS
+27 WKTTCGKS
-38 DQTSTNNKKVNGPA
+38 DQTSFNGAFLYSPV
-52 GFQQARPGT
+52 GLKNRPGI
-61 EPCYWNGSNVFQ
+61 EPEDWNGSNVNQ
-73 TVVTILGPVSKE
+73 TVIANKKE
-85 EPKLVT
+85 PGLVT
-91 TSMRGDSKVVKLTN
+91 KGSENFVRLQNK
-105 TFVGVGTIGRT
+105 FVGVGTFGSN

-123 ATPWVYAVQ
+123 ATPWVYAVK
-132 DINACDGGVYGD
+132 DTARCDGGVYGY
-144 TTFTYKPDA
+144 TAFTYKPDA
-153 IKGVFKRTQGE
+153 IKGVFKRTQGV
-164 APENA
+164 APEDA
-169 HIIAYFWTGTF
+169 RIIAYFWTGTF
-180 KSPIAQTGSNGKKS
+180 KSPIAQTGSKGKES
-194 TRIQNDVDR
+194 TRVQADVDR

-222 SCDYAFATTKNDDWE
+222 SCDYAFATTKNNDWE
-237 EIIVPIDYKLTDVA
+237 EIVVPIDYKLTDVA

-257 IISSADYWDNTNKKI
+257 IISSADYWTRGNI
-272 KKESTLEVDDVQFV
+272 KENSKLEVDDVQFV

-331 AGATVE
+331 VGATVE
-337 DPVYDAANNTVT
+337 DPVYDAAKNTVT
-349 ITVKGNDY
+349 ITVKGNDFE
-357 DKNDKS
+357 KNNKS

-382 SVKLEGSGTFPF
+382 SVKLEGSGTFPI

-399 QLVKELDDSYS
+399 QLVKELDGSHT
-410 FQLKNFK
+410 FQLKNFS
-417 LGQGEGS
+417 LAQGQ

-455 ATVDYWMGPMLQ
+455 ATVEEWMAPVLQ
-467 DVPVELDAT
+467 NVPVELDAT

-486 FIDLTEMKIHVLFA
+486 FIGFYTMNIHVLFA

-524 RPLKN
+524 RPLKK

-577 YLVYITGAN
+577 YLVYITG
-586 SEDGMFHGFNIGTEV
+586 DFHGFNIGTEV

-627 NRYGVADYGAEGQF
+627 NRYGVADHGAEGQF

-669 NLGGEVTSINSN
+669 NLGGEVTGIDSN
-681 GVITSDSASAPVF
+681 GVIISDSTSAPVF

>member
-1 MRKILLTALLAAG
+1 MAACMPF
-14 GLTASAQYLQNEG
+14 S
-27 FDYWKKVCGMS
+27 
-38 DQTSTNNKKVNGPA
+38 
-52 GFQQARPGT
+52 
-61 EPCYWNGSNVFQ
+61 
-73 TVVTILGPVSKE
+73 
-85 EPKLVT
+85 
-91 TSMRGDSKVVKLTN
+91 
-105 TFVGVGTIGRT
+105 
-116 APAFINF
+116 
-123 ATPWVYAVQ
+123 
-132 DINACDGGVYGD
+132 
-144 TTFTYKPDA
+144 YKPDA
-153 IKGVFKRTQGE
+153 IKGRYKRTP
-164 APENA
+164 AAKAENA
-169 HIIAYFWTGTF
+169 RIIAYLWSGTF
-180 KSPIAQTGSNGKKS
+180 KSSIPSGVS
-194 TRIQNDVDR
+194 TRMQDDVDR
-203 AIMGKS
+203 AIMGRVS
-209 NAGTI
+209 GV
-214 TGDGKLIA
+214 TGDGKLVA
-222 SCDYAFATTKNDDWE
+222 SCDYGFETTKNNDWE
-237 EIIVPIDYKLTDVA
+237 EIVVPINYKLTNVV

-257 IISSADYWDNTNKKI
+257 IISSDDYWNRGNMV
-272 KKESTLEVDDVQFV
+272 ENSTLKVDDVQFV

-331 AGATVE
+331 VGATVE
-337 DPVYDAANNTVT
+337 APVYDAAKNTVT
-349 ITVKGNDY
+349 ITVKGNDF

-382 SVKLEGSGTFPF
+382 SVKLEGSGTFPI

-399 QLVKELDDSYS
+399 QLVKELDGSHT
-410 FQLKNFK
+410 FQLKNFN
-417 LGQGEGS
+417 LAQGQV
-424 IPVGTI
+424 PVGTI

-455 ATVDYWMGPMLQ
+455 ATVEAWMGPMLQ

-486 FIDLTEMKIHVLFA
+486 FIDFSGMKIHVLFA

-577 YLVYITGAN
+577 YLVYITGDN
-586 SEDGMFHGFNIGTEV
+586 TEDGMFHGFNIGTEV
-601 FAADPQA
+601 FAAEPQA

-627 NRYGVADYGAEGQF
+627 NRYGVVDHGAEGQF
-641 IQKGGETSTLPATGA
+641 IQKGGEKSTLPATGA

-669 NLGGEVTSINSN
+669 NLGGEVTGIDSN

>member
-14 GLTASAQYLQNEG
+14 GLTASAQYLPNGDFEQ
-27 FDYWKKVCGMS
+27 WKTTCGKS
-38 DQTSTNNKKVNGPA
+38 DQTSINKYLDTAPFGLA
-52 GFQQARPGT
+52 TRPGV
-61 EPCYWNGSNVFQ
+61 EPQDWNGSNVNQ
-73 TVVTILGPVSKE
+73 TVFGYNASSDA
-85 EPKLVT
+85 LVT
-91 TSMRGDSKVVKLTN
+91 RQKEGDNSYVRLVCTKVGAKIVQGLGAIEIKAE
-105 TFVGVGTIGRT
+105 

-123 ATPWVYAVQ
+123 GTPWVYAVSSK
-132 DINACDGGVYGD
+132 NKCDGGVYGGMP
-144 TTFTYKPDA
+144 FSYKPDA
-153 IKGVFKRTQGE
+153 IKGRYKRTPAATKE
-164 APENA
+164 KAR
-169 HIIAYFWTGTF
+169 IIAYLWSGTF
-180 KSPIAQTGSNGKKS
+180 KSSIPSGKS
-194 TRIQNDVDR
+194 TRMQDDVDR
-203 AIMGKS
+203 AIMGRVS
-209 NAGTI
+209 GV
-214 TGDGKLIA
+214 TGDGKLVA
-222 SCDYAFATTKNDDWE
+222 SCDYGFETTKNNDWE
-237 EIIVPIDYKLTDVA
+237 EIIVPINYKRTDVA

-257 IISSADYWDNTNKKI
+257 IISSDDYWTRGNMVEN
-272 KKESTLEVDDVQFV
+272 STLEVDDVQFV

-311 IPISPDETFDLNK
+311 IPISPDETFDLKK

-331 AGATVE
+331 VGATVE
-337 DPVYDAANNTVT
+337 DPVYDAAKNTMT
-349 ITVKGNDY
+349 ITVKGNDF

-363 VTTYVFTIVKE
+363 VTTYVFKIVKE
-374 QTNFTDGL
+374 LRNYTNGL
-382 SVKLEGSGTFPF
+382 SVKIEGSGTFPI

-399 QLVKELDDSYS
+399 QLVKELDGSHT
-410 FQLKNFK
+410 FQLKNFS
-417 LGQGEGS
+417 LAQGQ

-455 ATVDYWMGPMLQ
+455 ATVEGWMGPMLQ

-486 FIDLTEMKIHVLFA
+486 FIDFSGMKIHVLFA

-577 YLVYITGAN
+577 YLVYITGDN
-586 SEDGMFHGFNIGTEV
+586 TEDGMFHGFNIGTEV
-601 FAADPQA
+601 FAAEPQA

-617 GNYTPSFAMR
+617 GNYTPSFPMR
-627 NRYGVADYGAEGQF
+627 NRYGVADYSDKGQGQF

-669 NLGGEVTSINSN
+669 NLGGEVTGIDSN
-681 GVITSDSASAPVF
+681 GVIISDSASAPVY

>member
-14 GLTASAQYLQNEG
+14 GLTASAQYLPNGDFQQ
-27 FDYWKKVCGMS
+27 WKTTCGKS
-38 DQTSTNNKKVNGPA
+38 DQTSPNVGSAPA
-52 GFQQARPGT
+52 GLATRPGV
-61 EPCYWNGSNVFQ
+61 EPQDWNGSNVDQ
-73 TVVTILGPVSKE
+73 TVFNKNAHSDA
-85 EPKLVT
+85 LVT
-91 TSMRGDSKVVKLTN
+91 RQGNAENFYVRLVCTKVGVKL
-105 TFVGVGTIGRT
+105 GTWDIKAE

-123 ATPWVYAVQ
+123 GTPWVYAVS
-132 DINACDGGVYGD
+132 NKSMCDGGVYGGMS
-144 TTFTYKPDA
+144 FSYKPDA
-153 IKGVFKRTQGE
+153 IKGRYKRTPAATKE
-164 APENA
+164 KAR
-169 HIIAYFWTGTF
+169 IIAYLWSGTF
-180 KSPIAQTGSNGKKS
+180 KSSIPSGKS
-194 TRIQNDVDR
+194 TRMQDDVDR
-203 AIMGKS
+203 AIMGRVS
-209 NAGTI
+209 GV
-214 TGDGKLIA
+214 TGDGKLVA
-222 SCDYAFATTKNDDWE
+222 SCDYGFETTKNNDWE
-237 EIIVPIDYKLTDVA
+237 EIVVPINYKYKLTDVV

-257 IISSADYWDNTNKKI
+257 IISSDDYWNRANMVENSK
-272 KKESTLEVDDVQFV
+272 LEVDDVQFV

-311 IPISPDETFDLNK
+311 IPISPDETFDLKK

-331 AGATVE
+331 VGATVE
-337 DPVYDAANNTVT
+337 DPVYDAAKNTVT
-349 ITVKGNDY
+349 ITVKGNDFE
-357 DKNDKS
+357 KNNKS

-374 QTNFTDGL
+374 QTNFTDGI
-382 SVKLEGSGTFPF
+382 SVKLEGSGTFPI

-410 FQLKNFK
+410 FQLKNFS
-417 LGQGEGS
+417 LGQGDGS
-424 IPVGTI
+424 LPVGTI

-443 AKQTINIENGDD
+443 AKQTIKIENGDD
-455 ATVDYWMGPMLQ
+455 ATVESWMGPNLQ
-467 DVPVELDAT
+467 EVPVELDAT

-481 LVAKI
+481 MIANI
-486 FIDLTEMKIHVLFA
+486 SIEFYGMKIHVLFA

-577 YLVYITGAN
+577 YLVYITGDN
-586 SEDGMFHGFNIGTEV
+586 TEDGMFHGFNIGTEV

-627 NRYGVADYGAEGQF
+627 NRYGVADHGAEGQF

-669 NLGGEVTSINSN
+669 NLGGEVTGIDSN
-681 GVITSDSASAPVF
+681 GVIISDSASAPVF

>member
-14 GLTASAQYLQNEG
+14 GLTASAQNLPNGDFQQ
-27 FDYWKKVCGMS
+27 WKTTCGKS
-38 DQTSTNNKKVNGPA
+38 DQTSINNYYESAPFGLA
-52 GFQQARPGT
+52 TRPGV
-61 EPCYWNGSNVFQ
+61 EPQDWNGSNVNQ
-73 TVVTILGPVSKE
+73 TVFNQNAHSDA
-85 EPKLVT
+85 LVT
-91 TSMRGDSKVVKLTN
+91 RQGNAENFYVRLVCTKVGVKL
-105 TFVGVGTIGRT
+105 GTLDIKAE

-123 ATPWVYAVQ
+123 GTPWVYAVSSK
-132 DINACDGGVYGD
+132 NKCDGGVYGGMP
-144 TTFTYKPDA
+144 FSYKPDA
-153 IKGVFKRTQGE
+153 IKGRYKRTPAATKE
-164 APENA
+164 KAR
-169 HIIAYFWTGTF
+169 IIAYLWSGTF
-180 KSPIAQTGSNGKKS
+180 KSSIPSGKS
-194 TRIQNDVDR
+194 TRMQDDVDR
-203 AIMGKS
+203 AIMGRVS
-209 NAGTI
+209 GV
-214 TGDGKLIA
+214 TGDGKLVA
-222 SCDYAFATTKNDDWE
+222 SCDYGFETTKNNDWE
-237 EIIVPIDYKLTDVA
+237 EIIVPIDYKRTDVV
-251 PTKMNV
+251 PTKMNI
-257 IISSADYWDNTNKKI
+257 IISSDDYWNRANMVENSK
-272 KKESTLEVDDVQFV
+272 LEVDDVQFV

-331 AGATVE
+331 VGATVE
-337 DPVYDAANNTVT
+337 APVYDAAKNTVT
-349 ITVKGNDY
+349 ITVKGNDF
-357 DKNDKS
+357 DKNNKS

-382 SVKLEGSGTFPF
+382 SVKLEGSGTFPI

-399 QLVKELDDSYS
+399 QLVKELDGSHT
-410 FQLKNFK
+410 FQLKNFS
-417 LGQGEGS
+417 LAQGQ

-443 AKQTINIENGDD
+443 AKQTIKIENGDD
-455 ATVDYWMGPMLQ
+455 ATVESWMGPDLQ

-486 FIDLTEMKIHVLFA
+486 FIDFSGMKIHVLFA

-510 VKAIE
+510 VKTIE

-524 RPLKN
+524 RPLKK

-577 YLVYITGAN
+577 YLVYITGDN
-586 SEDGMFHGFNIGTEV
+586 TEDGVFLGFNIGTEV

-627 NRYGVADYGAEGQF
+627 NRYGVADHGAEGQGQF

-669 NLGGEVTSINSN
+669 NLGGEVTGIDSN
-681 GVITSDSASAPVF
+681 GVIISDSTSAPVY

>member
-14 GLTASAQYLQNEG
+14 GLTASAQNLPNGDFEL
-27 FDYWKKVCGMS
+27 WKTTCGKS
-38 DQTSTNNKKVNGPA
+38 DQTSFNGYFPYSPV
-52 GFQQARPGT
+52 GLKDRPGI
-61 EPCYWNGSNVFQ
+61 EPEDWNGSNVNQ
-73 TVVTILGPVSKE
+73 TVIANKKVPG
-85 EPKLVT
+85 LVT
-91 TSMRGDSKVVKLTN
+91 KGSENFVRLQNK
-105 TFVGVGTIGRT
+105 FVGVNSYGSN

-123 ATPWVYAVQ
+123 ATPWVYAVT
-132 DINACDGGVYGD
+132 DTARCDGGVYGY
-144 TTFTYKPDA
+144 TAFTYKPDA
-153 IKGVFKRTQGE
+153 IKGVFKRTQGD
-164 APENA
+164 APEDA
-169 HIIAYFWTGTF
+169 RIIAYFWTGTF
-180 KSPIAQTGSNGKKS
+180 KSPIAQSGSKGKES
-194 TRIQNDVDR
+194 TRVQADVDR

-222 SCDYAFATTKNDDWE
+222 SCDYAFATTKNNDWE
-237 EIIVPIDYKLTDVA
+237 EIVVPIDYKLTDVA

-257 IISSADYWDNTNKKI
+257 IISSADYWTRGNI
-272 KKESTLEVDDVQFV
+272 KENSTLEVDDVQFV

-311 IPISPDETFDLNK
+311 IPISPDETFDLKK

-331 AGATVE
+331 VGATVE
-337 DPVYDAANNTVT
+337 APVYDAVNNTVT

-374 QTNFTDGL
+374 QTNFTDGI
-382 SVKLEGSGTFPF
+382 SVKLEGSGTFPI

-399 QLVKELDDSYS
+399 QLVKELDNSYS
-410 FQLKNFK
+410 FQLKNFS
-417 LGQGEGS
+417 LGQGDGS
-424 IPVGTI
+424 LPVGTI

-443 AKQTINIENGDD
+443 AKQTIKIENGDD
-455 ATVDYWMGPMLQ
+455 ATVESWMGPNLQ

-486 FIDLTEMKIHVLFA
+486 FIGFFGMKIHVLFA

-567 EVENLEANVP
+567 EVANLEANVP
-577 YLVYITGAN
+577 YLVYITGDN
-586 SEDGMFHGFNIGTEV
+586 TEDGMFHGFNIGTEV
-601 FAADPQA
+601 FAAEPQA

-627 NRYGVADYGAEGQF
+627 NRYGVADHGAEGQF

-669 NLGGEVTSINSN
+669 NLGGEVTGINSN
-681 GVITSDSASAPVF
+681 GVIISDSASAPVF

>member
-14 GLTASAQYLQNEG
+14 GLTASAQYLPNGDFEQ
-27 FDYWKKVCGMS
+27 WKTTCGKS
-38 DQTSTNNKKVNGPA
+38 DQTSINKYLDTAPFGLA
-52 GFQQARPGT
+52 TRPGV
-61 EPCYWNGSNVFQ
+61 EPQDWNGSNVNQ
-73 TVVTILGPVSKE
+73 TVFGYNASSDA
-85 EPKLVT
+85 LVT
-91 TSMRGDSKVVKLTN
+91 RQKEGDNSYVRLVCTKVGAK
-105 TFVGVGTIGRT
+105 IGQGLGAIEIKAE

-123 ATPWVYAVQ
+123 GTPWVYAVSSK
-132 DINACDGGVYGD
+132 NKCDGGVYGGMP
-144 TTFTYKPDA
+144 FSYKPDA
-153 IKGVFKRTQGE
+153 IKGRYKRTPAATKE
-164 APENA
+164 KAR
-169 HIIAYFWTGTF
+169 IIAYLWSGTF
-180 KSPIAQTGSNGKKS
+180 KSSIPSGKS
-194 TRIQNDVDR
+194 TRMQDDVDR
-203 AIMGKS
+203 AIMGRVS
-209 NAGTI
+209 GV
-214 TGDGKLIA
+214 TGDGKLVA
-222 SCDYAFATTKNDDWE
+222 SCDYGFETTKNNDWE
-237 EIIVPIDYKLTDVA
+237 EIVVPINYKLTDVV

-257 IISSADYWDNTNKKI
+257 IISSDDYWNRANMVENSK
-272 KKESTLEVDDVQFV
+272 LEVDDVQFV

-311 IPISPDETFDLNK
+311 IPISPDETFDLKK

-331 AGATVE
+331 VGATVE
-337 DPVYDAANNTVT
+337 APVYDAANNTVT

-374 QTNFTDGL
+374 QTNFTDGI
-382 SVKLEGSGTFPF
+382 SVKLEGSGTFPI

-399 QLVKELDDSYS
+399 QLVKELDGSHT
-410 FQLKNFK
+410 FQLKNFS
-417 LGQGEGS
+417 LAQGQ

-455 ATVDYWMGPMLQ
+455 ATVEGWMGPMLQ

-486 FIDLTEMKIHVLFA
+486 FIDFSGMKIHVLFA

-577 YLVYITGAN
+577 YLVYITGDN
-586 SEDGMFHGFNIGTEV
+586 TEDGMFHGFNIGTEV
-601 FAADPQA
+601 FAAEPQA

-617 GNYTPSFAMR
+617 GNYTPSFPMR
-627 NRYGVADYGAEGQF
+627 NRYGVADYSDKGQGQF

-694 DLKGVRVSNG
+694 DLKGVRVSDG

>member
-14 GLTASAQYLQNEG
+14 GLTASAQYLPNGDFQQ
-27 FDYWKKVCGMS
+27 WKTTCGKS
-38 DQTSTNNKKVNGPA
+38 DQTSFKGYFPYSPVGLKD
-52 GFQQARPGT
+52 RPGI
-61 EPCYWNGSNVFQ
+61 EPEDWNGSNVNQ
-73 TVVTILGPVSKE
+73 TVIANKKE
-85 EPKLVT
+85 PGLVT
-91 TSMRGDSKVVKLTN
+91 KGSENFVRLQNK
-105 TFVGVGTIGRT
+105 FVGVNSYGSN

-123 ATPWVYAVQ
+123 ATPWVYAVT
-132 DINACDGGVYGD
+132 DTARCDGGVYGY
-144 TTFTYKPDA
+144 TAFTYKPDA
-153 IKGVFKRTQGE
+153 IKGVFKRTQGD
-164 APENA
+164 APEDA
-169 HIIAYFWTGTF
+169 RIIAYFWTGTF
-180 KSPIAQTGSNGKKS
+180 KSPIAQTGSKGQES
-194 TRIQNDVDR
+194 TRVQADVDR

-222 SCDYAFATTKNDDWE
+222 SCDYAFATTKNNDWE
-237 EIIVPIDYKLTDVA
+237 EIVVPIDYKQTDVA

-257 IISSADYWDNTNKKI
+257 IISSADYWTRKNIQVNSI
-272 KKESTLEVDDVQFV
+272 LEVDDVQFV

-311 IPISPDETFDLNK
+311 IPISPDETFDLKK

-331 AGATVE
+331 VGATVE
-337 DPVYDAANNTVT
+337 DPVYDAAKNTVT

-399 QLVKELDDSYS
+399 QLVKELDDSYT
-410 FQLKNFK
+410 FQLKNFS
-417 LGQGEGS
+417 LAQGQV
-424 IPVGTI
+424 PVGTI

-455 ATVDYWMGPMLQ
+455 ATVEGWMGPMLQ

-486 FIDLTEMKIHVLFA
+486 FIDFSGMKIHVLFA

-524 RPLKN
+524 RPLKK

-577 YLVYITGAN
+577 YLVYITG
-586 SEDGMFHGFNIGTEV
+586 DFHGFNIGTEV
-601 FAADPQA
+601 FAAEPQA

-627 NRYGVADYGAEGQF
+627 NRYGVADHGAEGQF
-641 IQKGGETSTLPATGA
+641 IQKGGEKSTLPATGA

-669 NLGGEVTSINSN
+669 NLGGEVTGINSN
-681 GVITSDSASAPVF
+681 GVIISDSASAPVY

>member
-14 GLTASAQYLQNEG
+14 GLTASAQYLPNGDFKQ
-27 FDYWKKVCGMS
+27 WKKTCGKS
-38 DQTSTNNKKVNGPA
+38 DQTSFNGTFPNSPV
-52 GFQQARPGT
+52 GLKNRPGT
-61 EPCYWNGSNVFQ
+61 EPEDWNGSNVNQ
-73 TVVTILGPVSKE
+73 TVIANKKE
-85 EPKLVT
+85 PGLVT
-91 TSMRGDSKVVKLTN
+91 KGSENFVRLQNKFIGVD
-105 TFVGVGTIGRT
+105 TFGSN

-123 ATPWVYAVQ
+123 ATPWVYAVKEI
-132 DINACDGGVYGD
+132 DTCDGGVYGNKA
-144 TTFTYKPDA
+144 FTYKPDA

-164 APENA
+164 VPENA

-194 TRIQNDVDR
+194 TRIQADVDR
-203 AIMGKS
+203 AVMGRPD
-209 NAGTI
+209 AGTV
-214 TGDGKLIA
+214 TGNGKLIA
-222 SCDYAFATTKNDDWE
+222 SCDYAFATTKNNDWE
-237 EIIVPIDYKLTDVA
+237 EIVVPIDYKLTDVA

-257 IISSADYWDNTNKKI
+257 IISSADYWTRKNIQVNSI
-272 KKESTLEVDDVQFV
+272 LEVDDVQFV

-311 IPISPDETFDLNK
+311 IPISPDETFDLKK

-331 AGATVE
+331 VGATVE
-337 DPVYDAANNTVT
+337 DPVYDAAKNTVT
-349 ITVKGNDY
+349 ITVKGNDFE
-357 DKNDKS
+357 KNDKS

-399 QLVKELDDSYS
+399 QLVKELDNSYS
-410 FQLKNFK
+410 FQLKNFS

-424 IPVGTI
+424 LPVGTI

-455 ATVDYWMGPMLQ
+455 ATVESWMGPALQ

-481 LVAKI
+481 LVANI
-486 FIDLTEMKIHVLFA
+486 SIEFYGMKIHVLFA

-577 YLVYITGAN
+577 YLVYITGGY
-586 SEDGMFHGFNIGTEV
+586 SEDGFHGFNIGTEV
-601 FAADPQA
+601 FAAEPQA

-627 NRYGVADYGAEGQF
+627 NRYGVADHGAEGQF

-681 GVITSDSASAPVF
+681 GVITSDSASTPVF

>member
-14 GLTASAQYLQNEG
+14 GLTASAQSLPNGDFQQ
-27 FDYWKKVCGMS
+27 WKTTCGKS
-38 DQTSTNNKKVNGPA
+38 DQTSFNGAFPPYSPV
-52 GFQQARPGT
+52 GLINRPGV
-61 EPCYWNGSNVFQ
+61 EPEDWNGSNVNQ
-73 TVVTILGPVSKE
+73 TVIANKKE
-85 EPKLVT
+85 PGLVT
-91 TSMRGDSKVVKLTN
+91 KGSENFVRLQNK
-105 TFVGVGTIGRT
+105 FVGVNSYGSN

-123 ATPWVYAVQ
+123 ATPWVYAVTN
-132 DINACDGGVYGD
+132 INECDGGVYGSKA
-144 TTFTYKPDA
+144 FTYKPDA

-164 APENA
+164 VPENA

-194 TRIQNDVDR
+194 TRIQDDVDR
-203 AIMGKS
+203 AVMGRPD
-209 NAGTI
+209 AGTI

-222 SCDYAFATTKNDDWE
+222 SCDYAFATTKNNDWE
-237 EIIVPIDYKLTDVA
+237 EIVVPIDYKQTGVA

-257 IISSADYWDNTNKKI
+257 IISSADYWTRKNIQVNSI
-272 KKESTLEVDDVQFV
+272 LEVDDVQFV

-331 AGATVE
+331 VGATVE
-337 DPVYDAANNTVT
+337 GPVYDAAKNTVT

-374 QTNFTDGL
+374 QTNFTDGI
-382 SVKLEGSGTFPF
+382 SVKLEGSGTFPI

-399 QLVKELDDSYS
+399 QLVKELDNSYS
-410 FQLKNFK
+410 FQLKNFS
-417 LGQGEGS
+417 LGQGDGS
-424 IPVGTI
+424 LPVGTI

-455 ATVDYWMGPMLQ
+455 ATVESWMGPNLQ

-486 FIDLTEMKIHVLFA
+486 FIGFFGMKIHVLFA

-524 RPLKN
+524 RPLKK

-577 YLVYITGAN
+577 YLVYITGDN
-586 SEDGMFHGFNIGTEV
+586 TEDGMFLGFNIGTEV

-627 NRYGVADYGAEGQF
+627 NRYGVVDHGAEGQF
-641 IQKGGETSTLPATGA
+641 IQKGGEKSTLPATGA

-669 NLGGEVTSINSN
+669 NLGGEVTGIDSN
-681 GVITSDSASAPVF
+681 GVIISDSASAPVF

>member
-14 GLTASAQYLQNEG
+14 GLTASAQYLPNGDFQQ
-27 FDYWKKVCGMS
+27 WKTTCGKS
-38 DQTSTNNKKVNGPA
+38 DQTSFKGTLPFSPVGLKD
-52 GFQQARPGT
+52 RPGI
-61 EPCYWNGSNVFQ
+61 EPEDWNGSNVNQ
-73 TVVTILGPVSKE
+73 TVFINKTESG
-85 EPKLVT
+85 LVT
-91 TSMRGDSKVVKLTN
+91 KGSENFVKLQN
-105 TFVGVGTIGRT
+105 KFIGVGTFGSN

-123 ATPWVYAVQ
+123 ATPWVYAVK
-132 DINACDGGVYGD
+132 DTARCDGGVYGY
-144 TTFTYKPDA
+144 TAFTYKPDA

-164 APENA
+164 APEDA
-169 HIIAYFWTGTF
+169 RIIAYFWTGTF
-180 KSPIAQTGSNGKKS
+180 KSPIAQTGSKGQES
-194 TRIQNDVDR
+194 TRVQADVDR

-222 SCDYAFATTKNDDWE
+222 SCDYAFATTKNNDWE
-237 EIIVPIDYKLTDVA
+237 EIVVPIDYRLTDVA

-257 IISSADYWDNTNKKI
+257 IISSADYWTRANMVEN
-272 KKESTLEVDDVQFV
+272 STLEVDDVQFV

-331 AGATVE
+331 VGATVE
-337 DPVYDAANNTVT
+337 APVYDAAKNTVT

-374 QTNFTDGL
+374 QTNFTDGI
-382 SVKLEGSGTFPF
+382 SVKLEGSGTFPI

-410 FQLKNFK
+410 FQLKNFS

-424 IPVGTI
+424 LPVGTI

-455 ATVDYWMGPMLQ
+455 ATVEEWMAPVLQ
-467 DVPVELDAT
+467 NVPVELDAT

-486 FIDLTEMKIHVLFA
+486 FIGFYTMNIHVLFA

-524 RPLKN
+524 RPLKK

-541 AFDFENSTDTKLQA
+541 AFEFENSTDTKLQA

-577 YLVYITGAN
+577 YLVYITG
-586 SEDGMFHGFNIGTEV
+586 DKFHGFNIGTEV

-617 GNYTPSFAMR
+617 GNYTPSFPMR
-627 NRYGVADYGAEGQF
+627 NRYGVADYSDKGQGQF

-669 NLGGEVTSINSN
+669 NLGGEVTGINSN
-681 GVITSDSASAPVF
+681 GVIISDSASAPVY

>member
-14 GLTASAQYLQNEG
+14 GLTASAQNLPNGDFQQ
-27 FDYWKKVCGMS
+27 WKTTCGKS
-38 DQTSTNNKKVNGPA
+38 DQTSPNFGSAPA
-52 GFQQARPGT
+52 GLATRPGV
-61 EPCYWNGSNVFQ
+61 EPQDWNGSNVNQ
-73 TVVTILGPVSKE
+73 TVIAQNAHSDA
-85 EPKLVT
+85 LVT
-91 TSMRGDSKVVKLTN
+91 RQGKAENFYVRLVCTKVGVKL
-105 TFVGVGTIGRT
+105 GTLDIKAE

-123 ATPWVYAVQ
+123 GTPWVYAVS
-132 DINACDGGVYGD
+132 DKNKCDGGVYGGMS
-144 TTFTYKPDA
+144 FSYKPDA
-153 IKGVFKRTQGE
+153 IKGRYKRTPAATKE
-164 APENA
+164 KAR
-169 HIIAYFWTGTF
+169 IIAYLWSGTF
-180 KSPIAQTGSNGKKS
+180 KSSIPSGKS
-194 TRIQNDVDR
+194 TRMQDDVDR
-203 AIMGKS
+203 AIMGRVS
-209 NAGTI
+209 GV
-214 TGDGKLIA
+214 TGDGKLVA
-222 SCDYAFATTKNDDWE
+222 SCDYGFETTKNNDWE
-237 EIIVPIDYKLTDVA
+237 EIVVPINYKLKDVV

-257 IISSADYWDNTNKKI
+257 IISSDDYWTRANMVEN
-272 KKESTLEVDDVQFV
+272 STLEVDDVQFV

-337 DPVYDAANNTVT
+337 DPVYDAAKNTVT

-357 DKNDKS
+357 AKNDKS

-374 QTNFTDGL
+374 QTNFTDGI
-382 SVKLEGSGTFPF
+382 SVKLEGSGTFPI

-399 QLVKELDDSYS
+399 QLVKELDNSYS
-410 FQLKNFK
+410 FQLKNFS

-424 IPVGTI
+424 LPVGTI

-455 ATVDYWMGPMLQ
+455 ATVEGWMGPALQ

-481 LVAKI
+481 LVANI
-486 FIDLTEMKIHVLFA
+486 SIEFYGMKIHVLFA

-627 NRYGVADYGAEGQF
+627 NRYGVADYGDEGQF

>member
-14 GLTASAQYLQNEG
+14 GLTASAQYLPNGDFKQ
-27 FDYWKKVCGMS
+27 WKTTCGKS
-38 DQTSTNNKKVNGPA
+38 DQTSFNGRLPYSPV
-52 GFQQARPGT
+52 GLKDRPGV
-61 EPCYWNGSNVFQ
+61 EPEDWNGSNVNQ
-73 TVVTILGPVSKE
+73 TVFINNTESG
-85 EPKLVT
+85 LVT
-91 TSMRGDSKVVKLTN
+91 KGSENFVKLQN
-105 TFVGVGTIGRT
+105 KFIGVDTFGSN

-123 ATPWVYAVQ
+123 ATPWVYAVS
-132 DINACDGGVYGD
+132 DTARCDGGVYGY
-144 TTFTYKPDA
+144 TAFTYKPDA
-153 IKGVFKRTQGE
+153 IKGVFKRTQGD
-164 APENA
+164 APEDA
-169 HIIAYFWTGTF
+169 RIIAYFWKGTF
-180 KSPIAQTGSNGKKS
+180 KSPIAQSGSKGEES
-194 TRIQNDVDR
+194 TRVQADVDR

-222 SCDYAFATTKNDDWE
+222 SCDYAFATTKNNGWE
-237 EIIVPIDYKLTDVA
+237 EIVVPIDYKLTDVA

-257 IISSADYWDNTNKKI
+257 IISSADYWTRGNI
-272 KKESTLEVDDVQFV
+272 KENSILEVDDVQFV

-331 AGATVE
+331 VGATVE
-337 DPVYDAANNTVT
+337 APVYDAAKNTVT
-349 ITVKGNDY
+349 ITVKGNDFE
-357 DKNDKS
+357 KNDKS

-374 QTNFTDGL
+374 QTNFTDGI
-382 SVKLEGSGTFPF
+382 SVKLEGSGTFPI

-399 QLVKELDDSYS
+399 QLVKELDNSYS
-410 FQLKNFK
+410 FQLKNFS
-417 LGQGEGS
+417 LGQGDGS
-424 IPVGTI
+424 LPVGTI

-443 AKQTINIENGDD
+443 AKQTIKIENGDD
-455 ATVDYWMGPMLQ
+455 ATVESWMGPDLQ

-486 FIDLTEMKIHVLFA
+486 FIGFFGMKIHVLFA

-567 EVENLEANVP
+567 EVENSEANVP
-577 YLVYITGAN
+577 YLVYITGDN
-586 SEDGMFHGFNIGTEV
+586 TEDGMFHGFNIGTEV

-617 GNYTPSFAMR
+617 GNYTPSFPMR
-627 NRYGVADYGAEGQF
+627 NRYGVADHGAEGQF
-641 IQKGGETSTLPATGA
+641 IQKGGEKSTLPATGA

-669 NLGGEVTSINSN
+669 NLGGEVTGIDSN
-681 GVITSDSASAPVF
+681 GVIISDSTSAPVY

>member
-14 GLTASAQYLQNEG
+14 GLTASAQSLPNGDFQQ
-27 FDYWKKVCGMS
+27 WKTTCGKS
-38 DQTSTNNKKVNGPA
+38 DQTSPNFGSAPA
-52 GFQQARPGT
+52 GLATRPGV
-61 EPCYWNGSNVFQ
+61 EPQDWNGSNVNQ
-73 TVVTILGPVSKE
+73 TVFAQNAHSDA
-85 EPKLVT
+85 LVT
-91 TSMRGDSKVVKLTN
+91 RQGNAENFYVRLVCTKVGALGITAE
-105 TFVGVGTIGRT
+105 

-123 ATPWVYAVQ
+123 GTPWVYAVS
-132 DINACDGGVYGD
+132 NKSKCDGGVYGGMS
-144 TTFTYKPDA
+144 FSYKPDA
-153 IKGVFKRTQGE
+153 IKGRYKRTPAATKE
-164 APENA
+164 KAR
-169 HIIAYFWTGTF
+169 IIAYLWSGTF
-180 KSPIAQTGSNGKKS
+180 KSSIPSGNSKERTQD
-194 TRIQNDVDR
+194 DVDR
-203 AIMGKS
+203 AIMGRVS
-209 NAGTI
+209 GV
-214 TGDGKLIA
+214 TGDGKLVA
-222 SCDYAFATTKNDDWE
+222 SCDYGFETTKNNDWE
-237 EIIVPIDYKLTDVA
+237 EIIVPINYKRTDVV

-257 IISSADYWDNTNKKI
+257 IISSDDYWNRGNMV
-272 KKESTLEVDDVQFV
+272 ENSTLEVDDVQFV

-331 AGATVE
+331 VGATVE
-337 DPVYDAANNTVT
+337 DPIYDAAKNTVT
-349 ITVKGNDY
+349 ITVKGNDF
-357 DKNDKS
+357 DKNNKS

-382 SVKLEGSGTFPF
+382 SVKLEGSGTFPI

-399 QLVKELDDSYS
+399 QLVKELDGSHT
-410 FQLKNFK
+410 FQLKNFS
-417 LGQGEGS
+417 LAQGQ

-455 ATVDYWMGPMLQ
+455 ATVESWMGPDLQ

-481 LVAKI
+481 LVANI
-486 FIDLTEMKIHVLFA
+486 SIEFYGMKIHVLFA

-515 PGMKNIRFT
+515 PGMKNIRVT

-577 YLVYITGAN
+577 YLVYITGDN
-586 SEDGMFHGFNIGTEV
+586 TEDGMFHGFNIGTEV
-601 FAADPQA
+601 FAAEPQA

-617 GNYTPSFAMR
+617 GNYTPSFVMR
-627 NRYGVADYGAEGQF
+627 NRYGVADHGAEGQF

-681 GVITSDSASAPVF
+681 GVIISDSASAPVF

>member
-14 GLTASAQYLQNEG
+14 GLTASAQYLPNGDFEQ
-27 FDYWKKVCGMS
+27 WKTTCGKS
-38 DQTSTNNKKVNGPA
+38 DQTSINKYLDTAPFGLA
-52 GFQQARPGT
+52 TRPGV
-61 EPCYWNGSNVFQ
+61 EPQDWNGSNVNQ
-73 TVVTILGPVSKE
+73 TVFGYNASSDA
-85 EPKLVT
+85 LVT
-91 TSMRGDSKVVKLTN
+91 RQKEGDNSYVRLVCTKVGAK
-105 TFVGVGTIGRT
+105 IGQGLGAIEIKAE

-123 ATPWVYAVQ
+123 GTPWVYAVSSK
-132 DINACDGGVYGD
+132 NKCDGGVYGGMP
-144 TTFTYKPDA
+144 FSYKPDA
-153 IKGVFKRTQGE
+153 IKGRYKRTPAATKE
-164 APENA
+164 KAR
-169 HIIAYFWTGTF
+169 IIAYLWSGTF
-180 KSPIAQTGSNGKKS
+180 KSSIPSGKS
-194 TRIQNDVDR
+194 TRMQDDVDR
-203 AIMGKS
+203 AIMDRVSGV
-209 NAGTI
+209 
-214 TGDGKLIA
+214 TGDGKLVA
-222 SCDYAFATTKNDDWE
+222 SCDYGFETTKNNDWE
-237 EIIVPIDYKLTDVA
+237 EIVVPIDYKLTDVV

-257 IISSADYWDNTNKKI
+257 IISSDDYWTRGNMVENSK
-272 KKESTLEVDDVQFV
+272 LEVDDVQFV

-331 AGATVE
+331 VGATVE

-363 VTTYVFTIVKE
+363 VTNYVFTIVKE

-382 SVKLEGSGTFPF
+382 SVKIEEGGTFPI

-410 FQLKNFK
+410 FQLKNFS
-417 LGQGEGS
+417 LAQGQ

-455 ATVDYWMGPMLQ
+455 ATVEGWIGPMLQ
-467 DVPVELDAT
+467 EVPVELDAT

-486 FIDLTEMKIHVLFA
+486 FIDFSDMKIHVLFA

-577 YLVYITGAN
+577 YLVYITGDN
-586 SEDGMFHGFNIGTEV
+586 SEDGFHGFNIGTEV
-601 FAADPQA
+601 FAAEPQA

-627 NRYGVADYGAEGQF
+627 NRYGVADHGAEGQF
-641 IQKGGETSTLPATGA
+641 IQKGGEKSTLPATGA

-669 NLGGEVTSINSN
+669 NLGGEVTGIDSN
-681 GVITSDSASAPVF
+681 GVIISDSTSAPVY

>member
-14 GLTASAQYLQNEG
+14 GLTASAQYLPNGDFEL
-27 FDYWKKVCGMS
+27 WKTTCGKS
-38 DQTSTNNKKVNGPA
+38 DQTSFKGYLIYSPVGLKE
-52 GFQQARPGT
+52 RPGI
-61 EPCYWNGSNVFQ
+61 EPEDWNGSNVNQ
-73 TVVTILGPVSKE
+73 TVIANKKE
-85 EPKLVT
+85 PGLVT
-91 TSMRGDSKVVKLTN
+91 KGSENFVRLQNK
-105 TFVGVGTIGRT
+105 FVGVSSYGSN

-123 ATPWVYAVQ
+123 ATPWVYAVS
-132 DINACDGGVYGD
+132 DTARCDGGVYGYKA
-144 TTFTYKPDA
+144 FTYKPDA
-153 IKGVFKRTQGE
+153 IKGVFKRTQGD
-164 APENA
+164 APEDA
-169 HIIAYFWTGTF
+169 RIIAYFWKGTF
-180 KSPIAQTGSNGKKS
+180 KSPIAQTGSKGQES
-194 TRIQNDVDR
+194 TRVQADVDR

-222 SCDYAFATTKNDDWE
+222 SCDYAFATTKNNDWE
-237 EIIVPIDYKLTDVA
+237 EIVVPIDYKQTDVA

-257 IISSADYWDNTNKKI
+257 IISSADYWTRGNI
-272 KKESTLEVDDVQFV
+272 KENSILEVDNVQFV

-331 AGATVE
+331 VGATVE

-349 ITVKGNDY
+349 ITVKGNDF
-357 DKNDKS
+357 DKNAKNAKS

-382 SVKLEGSGTFPF
+382 SVKLDGGGTFPI

-410 FQLKNFK
+410 FQLKNFS
-417 LGQGEGS
+417 LAQGQ

-455 ATVDYWMGPMLQ
+455 ATVESWMAPALQ
-467 DVPVELDAT
+467 NVPVELDAT

-481 LVAKI
+481 MIAKI
-486 FIDLTEMKIHVLFA
+486 SIDFSDMKIHVLFA

-510 VKAIE
+510 VTAIE

-577 YLVYITGAN
+577 YLVYITGDN
-586 SEDGMFHGFNIGTEV
+586 TEDGMFLGFNIGTEV
-601 FAADPQA
+601 FAAEPQA

-627 NRYGVADYGAEGQF
+627 NRYGVADHGAEGQF

-669 NLGGEVTSINSN
+669 NLGGEVTGIDSN
-681 GVITSDSASAPVF
+681 GVIISDSASAPVY

>member
-14 GLTASAQYLQNEG
+14 GLTASAQYLPNGDFQQ
-27 FDYWKKVCGMS
+27 WKTTCGQS
-38 DQTSTNNKKVNGPA
+38 DQTSPNVGSAPA
-52 GFQQARPGT
+52 GLATRPGV
-61 EPCYWNGSNVFQ
+61 EPQDWNGSNVDQ
-73 TVVTILGPVSKE
+73 TVFNKNAHSDA
-85 EPKLVT
+85 LVT
-91 TSMRGDSKVVKLTN
+91 RQKEGDNSYVRLVCTKVGVKL
-105 TFVGVGTIGRT
+105 GIWDIKAE

-123 ATPWVYAVQ
+123 GTPWVYAVS
-132 DINACDGGVYGD
+132 NKNKCDGGVYGGMS
-144 TTFTYKPDA
+144 FSYKPDA
-153 IKGVFKRTQGE
+153 IKGRYKRTPATKAE
-164 APENA
+164 KAR
-169 HIIAYFWTGTF
+169 IIAYLWSGTF
-180 KSPIAQTGSNGKKS
+180 NSSIPSGTS
-194 TRIQNDVDR
+194 TRMQDDVDR
-203 AIMGKS
+203 AIMGRVS
-209 NAGTI
+209 GV
-214 TGDGKLIA
+214 TGDGKLVA
-222 SCDYAFATTKNDDWE
+222 SCDYGFETTKNNDWE
-237 EIIVPIDYKLTDVA
+237 EIIVPINYKRTDVV

-257 IISSADYWDNTNKKI
+257 IISSDDYWNRGNMVENSK
-272 KKESTLEVDDVQFV
+272 LEVDDVQFV

-311 IPISPDETFDLNK
+311 IPISLDETFDLKK

-331 AGATVE
+331 VGATVE
-337 DPVYDAANNTVT
+337 DPVYDAAKNTVT
-349 ITVKGNDY
+349 ITVKGNDF
-357 DKNDKS
+357 DKNNKS

-374 QTNFTDGL
+374 QTNFTDGI
-382 SVKLEGSGTFPF
+382 SVKLEGGGTFPI

-399 QLVKELDDSYS
+399 QLVKELDGSHT
-410 FQLKNFK
+410 FQLKNFS
-417 LGQGEGS
+417 LAQGQV
-424 IPVGTI
+424 PVGTI

-455 ATVDYWMGPMLQ
+455 ATVEGWMGPALQ

-486 FIDLTEMKIHVLFA
+486 FIDFSGMKIHVLFA

-567 EVENLEANVP
+567 EVENSEANVP
-577 YLVYITGAN
+577 YLVYITGDN
-586 SEDGMFHGFNIGTEV
+586 TEDGMFHGFNIGTEV
-601 FAADPQA
+601 FAAEPQA

-617 GNYTPSFAMR
+617 GNYTPSFVMR
-627 NRYGVADYGAEGQF
+627 NRYGVADHGAEGQF

-669 NLGGEVTSINSN
+669 NLGGEVTGINSN
-681 GVITSDSASAPVF
+681 GVIISGSASAPVY